1 MDILGILSLVFGAFG
16 TLSSY
21 WYIGIVP
28 CAVGFVLGIVGMIES
43 YMDSKTSIMGL
54 LLSILGA
61 VASVFFIVSD
71 LDSGA
76 LALNAKRFG
85 GEMISSEKGDD
96 FMKFHREGW
105 TPEQA
110 TEEVAAE
117 SVKDKTAS
125 EKRDKITP
133 YWINDDNETGQG
145 GEMVVQSNEPV
156 SIQPEKSRSEENKTD
171 KNNSNRVYK
180 KGETANCNGLE
191 LIFLGYTES
200 SGTEYN
206 SPADGKVFVFPEFEI
221 YNGRNEKVTMDTW
234 TPFLYYCDGYNVE
247 SSSSAIFSMTELN
260 LELLTGDIVQGG
272 RMKACLPLE
281 LPSDWKEM
289 EIFYKDNYYG
299 DTEFS
304 FQFSK

>member
-105 TPEQA
+105 TPEEKS
-110 TEEVAAE
+110 TENNEKKSTQEERPDYSEEIARMDWIHDGNESERSGGTVAQPDESVAA
-117 SVKDKTAS
+117 
-125 EKRDKITP
+125 
-133 YWINDDNETGQG
+133 
-145 GEMVVQSNEPV
+145 
-156 SIQPEKSRSEENKTD
+156 QPEEREN
-171 KNNSNRVYK
+171 N
-180 KGETANCNGLE
+180 GE
-191 LIFLGYTES
+191 
-200 SGTEYN
+200 
-206 SPADGKVFVFPEFEI
+206 
-221 YNGRNEKVTMDTW
+221 
-234 TPFLYYCDGYNVE
+234 YNVE
-247 SSSSAIFSMTELN
+247 PREEPIITPEETVNYNDDVTENANNSSYNTISYEDIMRNPDGNKGKYCTVSGTVDQIIKGWFGVYSIFVVDANDDKWECVYS
-260 LELLTGDIVQGG
+260 
-272 RMKACLPLE
+272 
-281 LPSDWKEM
+281 
-289 EIFYKDNYYG
+289 YKDGESHLMEG
-299 DTEFS
+299 DYITVNGECGGVS
-304 FQFSK
+304 TAETILGQQVTMPTIDVDRIN